1 MQSTFARTEKTFTTP
16 VILAL
21 LAVYIFWGAIY
32 FAIALALESYPPLL
46 ASSIRYLVGG
56 GLLYLY
62 LLRRREPLPN
72 LRQWRNA
79 IPMGAIM
86 ISVVMGGTAIAQ
98 QWISSSLAAILAA
111 TIPAWVALFT
121 GFMGQYPK
129 RREWFGISLGFLGI
143 VLINLNN
150 LGGGSLKGIALMI
163 FVAMAWAF
171 GTTVKSRRKSNSTL
185 ADSTAE
191 MLSGGAIMLMVSFFS
206 GERLIA
212 TPTLSAT
219 LGLAFMALFGSS
231 LVYVAYIYLVQT
243 VRPSIATS
251 NAYVNPAIAVLLG
264 LLIGETITPITWL
277 ALGLILASVIIL
289 LREEKSG

>member
-1 MQSTFARTEKTFTTP
+1 MQSSLPHTEKTFTTP

-32 FAIALALESYPPLL
+32 FAISLALESYPPLL

-56 GLLYLY
+56 GLLYVYL
-62 LLRRREPLPN
+62 LLRRESLPN
-72 LRQWRNA
+72 LHQWRNA
-79 IPMGAIM
+79 IPMGTIM
-86 ISVVMGGTAIAQ
+86 ISIAMGGTAIAQ

-121 GFMGQYPK
+121 GFMGQSPK
-129 RREWFGISLGFLGI
+129 RREWLGIGLGFLGI

-171 GTTVKSRRKSNSTL
+171 GTTVKSRRKSSSTL

-264 LLIGETITPITWL
+264 LLIGETITPMTWV

-289 LREEKSG
+289 LREEKEG

>member
-1 MQSTFARTEKTFTTP
+1 MQSSLSRTEKTFTTK
-16 VILAL
+16 VILTL

-32 FAIALALESYPPLL
+32 FAISFAIQSYPPLL
-46 ASSIRYLVGG
+46 ASSIRFLVGG
-56 GLLYLY
+56 GLLVSY
-62 LLRRREPLPN
+62 LLIRREPLPT

-79 IPMGAIM
+79 IPMGTIM
-86 ISVVMGGTAIAQ
+86 ISIVMGGTAIAQ

-129 RREWFGISLGFLGI
+129 RREWFGIGLGFLGI

-150 LGGGSLKGIALMI
+150 LGGGSLKGIALMTL
-163 FVAMAWAF
+163 VAIAWAF

-185 ADSTAE
+185 ADSAAE
-191 MLSGGAIMLMVSFFS
+191 MVIGGALLLLTSLVA
-206 GERLIA
+206 GERLTA

-289 LREEKSG
+289 LREEQAG